1 MSTEEDREYG
11 RNARNMAIIL
21 GAIVLVIF
29 AALFIPPL
37 ANPAHEQFQGSAS
50 VASPYGFT
58 MTISLNS
65 STVAAAGVSI
75 SGSLYNTGS
84 EILNATASNQWA
96 VTPAD
101 LWTPIC
107 TNGWPIGV
115 GVMHG
120 YFTADNYT
128 LGTFVVL
135 PRPLVACPVL
145 VSTPGFFLIQPHS
158 LEAIVRL
165 GGSLAEWK
173 LSSTLTYGNQ
183 QGGTAL
189 AGVYTAVAADEWGD
203 VAIVH
208 FRLSS

>member
-1 MSTEEDREYG
+1 MSSDDEGEYG
-11 RNARNMAIIL
+11 QNARNMAIIL
-21 GAIVLVIF
+21 GVIVLVIF
-29 AALFIPPL
+29 AAIFIPPL
-37 ANPAHEQFQGSAS
+37 ANPVHEQFQNSAS
-50 VASPYGFT
+50 VTSPYGFT
-58 MTISLNS
+58 VTISLNT
-65 STVAAAGVSI
+65 STVATTGVSI

-84 EILNATASNQWA
+84 EILNATAANEWA

-101 LWTPIC
+101 LWTPVC

-115 GVMHG
+115 GVMQG

-145 VSTPGFFLIQPHS
+145 ASTPGFFLIQPHS

-165 GGSLAEWK
+165 GSSLAEWK
-173 LSSTLTYGNQ
+173 LSSTLTYGKQ
-183 QGGTAL
+183 LGGTAPV
-189 AGVYTAVAADEWGD
+189 GVYTAVAADEWGD

-208 FRLSS
+208 FRL